1 MQSRVS
7 IGQVMVKVRSAKQI
21 EASRQNGL
29 KAQGAVSQEGKTR
42 SSMNA
47 IKHGGYAERFVPLG
61 QNPQEYY
68 EYARQAEEYWQP
80 ENLYEKDL
88 VRQYISYGWK
98 LQLHPILENALLGIE
113 ILDYQSKSM
122 RLDFRQTRKIEKKYL
137 LDGAKVSLNK
147 SDELL
152 AISYSRNLNGNQTLI
167 SLEEVNTRTFA
178 KFHKVVELLQECQ
191 KRRGR

>member
-1 MQSRVS
+1 
-7 IGQVMVKVRSAKQI
+7 
-21 EASRQNGL
+21 
-29 KAQGAVSQEGKTR
+29 
-42 SSMNA
+42 MNA

-68 EYARQAEEYWQP
+68 EYARQAEDYWQP

-88 VRQYISYGWK
+88 VSQYISYGWK

-137 LDGAKVSLNK
+137 LDDAKVSLSK

-152 AISYSRNLNGNQTLI
+152 AISYSRNLNGNQTLL
-167 SLEEVNTRTFA
+167 SLEEANTRTFA

>member
-1 MQSRVS
+1 MLSKLSV
-7 IGQVMVKVRSAKQI
+7 GHVVVKVRSSKQI

-29 KAQGAVSQEGKTR
+29 KAQGAVSQEGKIR
-42 SSMNA
+42 SSLNA

-61 QNPQEYY
+61 QNPQEHL
-68 EYARQAEEYWQP
+68 EYAKQAEAYWQP
-80 ENLYEKDL
+80 DNLYEKDL

-98 LQLHPILENALLGIE
+98 LQLHPILESALLGIE
-113 ILDYQSKSM
+113 MLDYQSQSM
-122 RLDFRQTRKIEKKYL
+122 RLDFRQTRKIDKKYL
-137 LDGAKVSLNK
+137 LEDAKVILNK

-167 SLEEVNTRTFA
+167 SLEEANTRTFA
-178 KFHKVVELLQECQ
+178 KFHKVVELLQDCK